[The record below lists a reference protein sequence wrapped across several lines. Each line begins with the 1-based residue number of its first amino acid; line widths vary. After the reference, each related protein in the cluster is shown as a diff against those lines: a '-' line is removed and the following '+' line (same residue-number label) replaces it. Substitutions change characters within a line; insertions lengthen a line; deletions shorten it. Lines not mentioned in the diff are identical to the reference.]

1 MAQTITGNISHTL
14 SCSGDLKIAFKF
26 TIPKHP
32 DMRHK
37 PNRTGALPPTLD
49 DLISI
54 PNYLQRSMVCYRT
67 GLGMAVI

>member
-14 SCSGDLKIAFKF
+14 SCSLDFKIAFNF
-26 TIPKHP
+26 TITKHA

-54 PNYLQRSMVCYRT
+54 PNYLKRSMVWYAI
-67 GLGMAVI
+67 GLGIAVI